1 MKNLTISFSNT
12 RSSNL
17 QIILW
22 RCKLNLTDYLPLE
35 SGDLTPAIKK
45 KTYCKISLNHGG
57 SQMKAAELSPVC
69 SDCKGF

>member
-35 SGDLTPAIKK
+35 SGDLTPDIPKK
-45 KTYCKISLNHGG
+45 KILQNIPESWW
-57 SQMKAAELSPVC
+57 
-69 SDCKGF
+69 